1 MSAELLKKVY
11 LFEGLDMSELVEVL
25 KICNREEFEKD
36 KYIFLEG
43 DVSDKCY
50 IIGEGRVKISK
61 HVPDVGERELAELRR
76 SSYFGEMALID
87 GAPRSASA
95 VASDQTSCLVL
106 EKADLD
112 RLIRDNKDI
121 GNKILLSICRTLSGR
136 LRDANDRISSLMTAQ
151 SEPSGAA

>member
-11 LFEGLDMSELVEVL
+11 LFEGLDMTELVEVL

-36 KYIFLEG
+36 GFIFLEG
-43 DVSDKCY
+43 DLSDKCY
-50 IIGEGRVKISK
+50 IIGEGRVTISK
-61 HVPDVGERELAELRR
+61 HIPDVGEKDLAELKR

-95 VASDQTSCLVL
+95 VASEPTSCLVI

-112 RLIRDNKDI
+112 KLIRDNKEI
-121 GNKILLSICRTLSGR
+121 GNKILMSICRTLSKR
-136 LRDANDRISSLMTAQ
+136 LRESNDNLSHLMIER